1 MHINKSLT
9 CLACLAKLVR
19 WIVNLKQM
27 RYMKLETKCVC
38 ARAHVHVCVHV
49 LFFFLLG
56 WAKPY

>member
-49 LFFFLLG
+49 LFFFF
-56 WAKPY
+56 